1 MITVDELN
9 KYLPFG
15 KVLSSRRVVLRDY
28 PHSEG
33 TVFRLSSRSDELF
46 ISDTINR
53 MCFHS
58 AYHILYKGHPFKD
71 RCYYVTDSLVIP
83 INRGILV

>member
-1 MITVDELN
+1 MITIEELN
-9 KYLPFG
+9 KYMSPG
-15 KVLSSRRVVLRDY
+15 KALSSRRVVLIDY

-33 TVFRLSSRSDELF
+33 TVFKLSSRSDELF

-58 AYHILYKGHPFKD
+58 AYSILYMGHPFKD
-71 RCYYVTDSLVIP
+71 RCYFVTDSFVKS
-83 INRGILV
+83 INRGVLV